1 MTENDQK
8 TKQELEQEVRKK
20 MVYDDKSS
28 YESDKAKMLEKL
40 SKIYSDNHDSSK
52 LNRKSAI
59 NYLIKNPSAAL
70 SSSNLKNWGCISD
83 SLQTEL
89 ERIVE
94 ENDSFDSVGG
104 LIDHAIRM
112 QLIWWG
118 KTPEIL
124 MQEIGSLIIT
134 DEQKKYWQDMQ
145 DDIVKNAVALEAPG
159 AGKEIDLKP
168 LQKSISNCITKKIP
182 SEHVKKNLIYDTY
195 PILWKYYSRILPI
208 KVTLY
213 IINHIMEEQKV
224 NYFEINDANLDRAI
238 QLLAQIGNILEE
250 YDIASGHKRN
260 EKISTGFITK
270 DSSGN
275 SLSKID
281 GVKNRF
287 KTHTVGKK
295 STKKV
300 FENII
305 QSTKSEQPNT
315 DKFRYEKFLD
325 EIQSLLS
332 ACGTKMSSKYDEMIG
347 NMPTWEDKKDLFS
360 DAVKITSHKIN
371 ESEGAFQGALNALD
385 LVIPYQ
391 DKDVTRIYISKNG
404 YEFLK
409 LENRVLNRL
418 DKMVKAIPE
427 LNDEKSDEKQ
437 FGNYPLEVESLAAY
451 DEESKAWDIY
461 HDKGS
466 RTGTIPIFSSKEVE
480 FIMKK
485 LIPTKL
491 SLEYNIILDIISELK
506 KSDEPLDSDKIEEII
521 NNSCID
527 WSFEYPELFLRHDI
541 DKAVADSHNLHKF
554 SDSIKW
560 ITYSE
565 DTPKKDEI
573 DSWRIATMG
582 RLAELGIVNWE
593 MKKGEK
599 ATGAAAYSKG
609 RNFKVVK
616 DLPKLSRKEIIDS
629 RDDYKKILQEVN

>member
-1 MTENDQK
+1 MAENDQK
-8 TKQELEQEVRKK
+8 TKQELEQEFREFRKK
-20 MVYDDKSS
+20 IVASDSSENESYKS
-28 YESDKAKMLEKL
+28 KMLEKF
-40 SKIYSDNHDSSK
+40 SKIYSDYADSSK

-70 SSSNLKNWGCISD
+70 SSSNLKNWGCVSD

-118 KTPEIL
+118 KKPEIL
-124 MQEIGSLIIT
+124 MQEIESLIVT
-134 DEQKKYWQDMQ
+134 DEQKMYWENLQK
-145 DDIVKNAVALEAPG
+145 DIREKVVALEAPG

-250 YDIASGHKRN
+250 YDIANGHKRN

-325 EIQSLLS
+325 EIQSLLT
-332 ACGTKMSSKYDEMIG
+332 ACGIKMSSKYDEMRG

-404 YEFLK
+404 YGFLK
-409 LENRVLNRL
+409 LENKILNSL
-418 DKMVKAIPE
+418 DQMVSFNSASKAIPE
-427 LNDEKSDEKQ
+427 LNDEKLRK
-437 FGNYPLEVESLAAY
+437 YPLE
-451 DEESKAWDIY
+451 
-461 HDKGS
+461 
-466 RTGTIPIFSSKEVE
+466 IFSSQEVE
-480 FIMKK
+480 FIMKN

-506 KSDEPLDSDKIEEII
+506 KSNEPLDSDKIEEII

-527 WSFEYPELFLRHDI
+527 WAFEYPELFLRHDI

-560 ITYSE
+560 ITYP
-565 DTPKKDEI
+565 DDAPKKDEI

-593 MKKGEK
+593 MKKGEN

-616 DLPKLSRKEIIDS
+616 DLTKLSRREIIDS

>member
-1 MTENDQK
+1 MAENDQK
-8 TKQELEQEVRKK
+8 TKQELEQEFREFRKK
-20 MVYDDKSS
+20 IVASDSS
-28 YESDKAKMLEKL
+28 EYESYKSKMLEKF
-40 SKIYSDNHDSSK
+40 SKIYSDYADSSK

-70 SSSNLKNWGCISD
+70 SSSNLKNWGCVSD

-118 KTPEIL
+118 KKPEIL
-124 MQEIGSLIIT
+124 MQEIESLIVT
-134 DEQKKYWQDMQ
+134 DEQKRYWENLQK
-145 DDIVKNAVALEAPG
+145 DIREKVVALEAPG

-250 YDIASGHKRN
+250 YDIANGHKRN

-325 EIQSLLS
+325 EIQSLLT
-332 ACGTKMSSKYDEMIG
+332 ACGIKMSSKYDEMRG

-404 YEFLK
+404 YGFLK
-409 LENRVLNRL
+409 LENKILNSL
-418 DKMVKAIPE
+418 DQMVSFNSASKAIPE
-427 LNDEKSDEKQ
+427 LNDEKLRK
-437 FGNYPLEVESLAAY
+437 YPLE
-451 DEESKAWDIY
+451 
-461 HDKGS
+461 
-466 RTGTIPIFSSKEVE
+466 IFSSQEVE
-480 FIMKK
+480 FIMKN

-506 KSDEPLDSDKIEEII
+506 KSNQPLDSDKIEEII

-527 WSFEYPELFLRHDI
+527 WAFEYPELFLRHDI

-560 ITYSE
+560 ITYP
-565 DTPKKDEI
+565 DDAPKKDEI

-582 RLAELGIVNWE
+582 RLAELGIVNWK
-593 MKKGEK
+593 MKKGEN

-616 DLPKLSRKEIIDS
+616 DLTKLSRREIIDS

>member
-1 MTENDQK
+1 MAENDQK
-8 TKQELEQEVRKK
+8 TKQELEQEFRKK
-20 MVYDDKSS
+20 IVASDS
-28 YESDKAKMLEKL
+28 YEDESDKSKMLEKL
-40 SKIYSDNHDSSK
+40 SKIYSDYADSSK

-70 SSSNLKNWGCISD
+70 SSSNLKNWGCVND

-118 KTPEIL
+118 KKPEIL
-124 MQEIGSLIIT
+124 MQEIESLIVT
-134 DEQKKYWQDMQ
+134 DEQKMYWEKLKN
-145 DDIVKNAVALEAPG
+145 DIREQAVALEAPG

-325 EIQSLLS
+325 EIQSLLT
-332 ACGTKMSSKYDEMIG
+332 ACGTKMSSKYDEMRG

-404 YEFLK
+404 YGFLK
-409 LENRVLNRL
+409 LENKILNSL
-418 DKMVKAIPE
+418 DQMVSFNSASKAISE
-427 LNDEKSDEKQ
+427 LNDEKLRK
-437 FGNYPLEVESLAAY
+437 YPLE
-451 DEESKAWDIY
+451 
-461 HDKGS
+461 
-466 RTGTIPIFSSKEVE
+466 IFSSQEVE

-506 KSDEPLDSDKIEEII
+506 KSNEPLDSDKIEEII

-527 WSFEYPELFLRHDI
+527 WAFEYPELFLRHDI

-565 DTPKKDEI
+565 DAPKKDEI

-616 DLPKLSRKEIIDS
+616 DLTKLSRREIIDS

>member
-1 MTENDQK
+1 MAENDQK
-8 TKQELEQEVRKK
+8 TKQELEQEFRKK
-20 MVYDDKSS
+20 IVASDSSS
-28 YESDKAKMLEKL
+28 YESDKSKILEKL
-40 SKIYSDNHDSSK
+40 SKIYSDNYDSSK

-70 SSSNLKNWGCISD
+70 SSSNLKNWGCVND

-118 KTPEIL
+118 KKPEIL
-124 MQEIGSLIIT
+124 MQEIESLIVT
-134 DEQKKYWQDMQ
+134 DEQKLYWENLQKSIREQ
-145 DDIVKNAVALEAPG
+145 AVALEAPG

-168 LQKSISNCITKKIP
+168 LQKSISNYVTKKIP
-182 SEHVKKNLIYDTY
+182 SEHVKKNLIYDTF

-325 EIQSLLS
+325 EIQSLLT
-332 ACGTKMSSKYDEMIG
+332 ACGTKMSSKYDEMRG

-360 DAVKITSHKIN
+360 DAVKITSYKIN

-391 DKDVTRIYISKNG
+391 EKDVTRIYISKNG
-404 YEFLK
+404 YGFLK
-409 LENRVLNRL
+409 LENKILNRL
-418 DKMVKAIPE
+418 DEMVSFNSASKAISE
-427 LNDEKSDEKQ
+427 LNDKKNDEKL
-437 FGNYPLEVESLAAY
+437 GKYPLEV
-451 DEESKAWDIY
+451 
-461 HDKGS
+461 
-466 RTGTIPIFSSKEVE
+466 FSSEEVE

-506 KSDEPLDSDKIEEII
+506 KSDETLDSDKIEEII

-560 ITYSE
+560 ITYP
-565 DTPKKDEI
+565 DDAPKKGEI

-593 MKKGEK
+593 MKKGEN

-616 DLPKLSRKEIIDS
+616 DLPKLSRREIIDS

>member
-1 MTENDQK
+1 MAENDQK
-8 TKQELEQEVRKK
+8 TKQELEQEFREFRKK
-20 MVYDDKSS
+20 IVASDSSENESYKS
-28 YESDKAKMLEKL
+28 KMLEKF
-40 SKIYSDNHDSSK
+40 SKIYSDYADSSK

-70 SSSNLKNWGCISD
+70 SSSNLKNWGCVSD

-118 KTPEIL
+118 KKPEIL
-124 MQEIGSLIIT
+124 MQEIESLIVT
-134 DEQKKYWQDMQ
+134 DEQKRYWENLQK
-145 DDIVKNAVALEAPG
+145 DIREKVVALEAPG

-250 YDIASGHKRN
+250 YDIANGHKRN

-325 EIQSLLS
+325 EIQSLLT
-332 ACGTKMSSKYDEMIG
+332 ACGIKMSSKYDEMRG

-404 YEFLK
+404 YGFLK
-409 LENRVLNRL
+409 LENKILNSL
-418 DKMVKAIPE
+418 DQMVSFNSASKAIPE
-427 LNDEKSDEKQ
+427 LNDEKLRK
-437 FGNYPLEVESLAAY
+437 YPLE
-451 DEESKAWDIY
+451 
-461 HDKGS
+461 
-466 RTGTIPIFSSKEVE
+466 IFSSQEVE
-480 FIMKK
+480 FIMKN

-506 KSDEPLDSDKIEEII
+506 KSNQPLDSDKIEEII

-527 WSFEYPELFLRHDI
+527 WAFEYPELFLRHDI

-560 ITYSE
+560 ITYP
-565 DTPKKDEI
+565 DDAPKKDEI

-582 RLAELGIVNWE
+582 RLAELGIVNWK
-593 MKKGEK
+593 MKKGEN

-616 DLPKLSRKEIIDS
+616 DLTKLSRREIIDS

>member
-1 MTENDQK
+1 MAENDQK
-8 TKQELEQEVRKK
+8 TKQELEQEFRKK
-20 MVYDDKSS
+20 IVASDS
-28 YESDKAKMLEKL
+28 YEDESDKSKMLEKL
-40 SKIYSDNHDSSK
+40 SKIYSDYADSSK

-70 SSSNLKNWGCISD
+70 SSSNLKNWGCVSD

-118 KTPEIL
+118 KKPEIL
-124 MQEIGSLIIT
+124 MQEIESLIVT
-134 DEQKKYWQDMQ
+134 DEQKMYWENLQKS
-145 DDIVKNAVALEAPG
+145 IREKAVALEAPG

-250 YDIASGHKRN
+250 YDIANGHKRN

-325 EIQSLLS
+325 EIQSLLT
-332 ACGTKMSSKYDEMIG
+332 ACGIKMSSKYDEMRG

-404 YEFLK
+404 YGFLK
-409 LENRVLNRL
+409 LENKILNSL
-418 DKMVKAIPE
+418 DQMVSFNSASKAIPK
-427 LNDEKSDEKQ
+427 LNDEKLRK
-437 FGNYPLEVESLAAY
+437 YPLE
-451 DEESKAWDIY
+451 
-461 HDKGS
+461 
-466 RTGTIPIFSSKEVE
+466 IFSSQEVE
-480 FIMKK
+480 FIMKN

-506 KSDEPLDSDKIEEII
+506 KSNEPLDSDKIEEII

-527 WSFEYPELFLRHDI
+527 WAFEYPELFLRHDI

-560 ITYSE
+560 ITYP
-565 DTPKKDEI
+565 DDAPKKDEI

-593 MKKGEK
+593 MKKGEN

-616 DLPKLSRKEIIDS
+616 DLTKLSRREIIDS

>member
-1 MTENDQK
+1 MAENDQK
-8 TKQELEQEVRKK
+8 TKQELEQEFRKK
-20 MVYDDKSS
+20 IVASDS
-28 YESDKAKMLEKL
+28 YEDESDKSKMLEKL
-40 SKIYSDNHDSSK
+40 SKIYSDYADSSK

-70 SSSNLKNWGCISD
+70 SSSNLKNWGCVSD

-118 KTPEIL
+118 KKPEIL
-124 MQEIGSLIIT
+124 MQEIESLIVT
-134 DEQKKYWQDMQ
+134 DEQKMYWENLQKS
-145 DDIVKNAVALEAPG
+145 IREKAVALEAPG

-250 YDIASGHKRN
+250 YDIANGHKRN

-325 EIQSLLS
+325 EIQSLLT
-332 ACGTKMSSKYDEMIG
+332 ACGIKMSSKYDEMRG

-404 YEFLK
+404 YGFLK
-409 LENRVLNRL
+409 LENKILNSL
-418 DKMVKAIPE
+418 DQMVSFNSASKAIPE
-427 LNDEKSDEKQ
+427 LNDEKLRK
-437 FGNYPLEVESLAAY
+437 YPLE
-451 DEESKAWDIY
+451 
-461 HDKGS
+461 
-466 RTGTIPIFSSKEVE
+466 IFSSQEVE
-480 FIMKK
+480 FIMKN

-506 KSDEPLDSDKIEEII
+506 KSNEPLDSDKIEEII

-527 WSFEYPELFLRHDI
+527 WAFEYPELFLRHDI

-560 ITYSE
+560 ITYP
-565 DTPKKDEI
+565 DDAPKKDEI

-593 MKKGEK
+593 MKKGEN

-616 DLPKLSRKEIIDS
+616 DLTKLSRREIIDS